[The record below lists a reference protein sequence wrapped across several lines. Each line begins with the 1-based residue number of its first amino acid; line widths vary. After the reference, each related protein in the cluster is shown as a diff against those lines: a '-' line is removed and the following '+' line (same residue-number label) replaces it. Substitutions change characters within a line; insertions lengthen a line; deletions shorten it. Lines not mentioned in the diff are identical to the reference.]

1 MVKNYWTLFYLT
13 LIGMII
19 FVSLFISPKLF
30 MNTTIEYHVVKEY
43 FIYLYSIPIFV
54 LLIIAIILIRKKKRA
69 N

>member
-19 FVSLFISPKLF
+19 FVSLFILGLA
-30 MNTTIEYHVVKEY
+30 V
-43 FIYLYSIPIFV
+43 SI
-54 LLIIAIILIRKKKRA
+54 A